1 MELTIDGSFGE
12 GGGQILRTSLSAS
25 LLTGIPFRIEHI
37 RAGRRRPGLLPQHL
51 AAVEAAGAVGD
62 ADVDGATIGATG
74 LSFRPGTARPGRYR
88 FSVGTAGSAC
98 LVVQT
103 VLPALLTAGG
113 ASEVIVEGGT
123 YNPGAPPFDF
133 LDKTLLP
140 LLGRCG
146 PQVRAVL
153 RRAGFHPAG
162 GGRIDVHVDP
172 APRLDAL
179 RLPAR
184 GDVLASRARALV
196 CGLPRSIGERELA
209 VVHSELGWN
218 DVAVEEAEADGVGN
232 VVLLEVRCEHVT
244 EVFTGFGRRGLPAE
258 AVATGVVDEA
268 RRWLRS
274 GVPVGPHLADQL
286 LVPMV
291 QSGWGSF
298 RTAGLT
304 RHFRTN
310 AWVLGQFFDAEIL
323 TAGAEGEGTLV
334 EVRPG

>member
-25 LLTGIPFRIEHI
+25 LLTGIPFRIERI
-37 RAGRRRPGLLPQHL
+37 RAGRRRPGLLHQHL
-51 AAVEAAGAVGD
+51 AAVEAAATIGD
-62 ADVDGATIGATG
+62 ADTVGAELGAAG
-74 LSFRPGTARPGRYR
+74 LSFRPSAVRPGRYR

-103 VLPALLTAGG
+103 VLPPLLTAGG
-113 ASEVIVEGGT
+113 VSEVIVEGGT

-140 LLGRCG
+140 LLGRSG

-153 RRAGFHPAG
+153 RRAGFYPAG
-162 GGRIDVHVDP
+162 GGRIDVSVAP
-172 APRLDAL
+172 APRLAPL
-179 RLPAR
+179 RLLAR
-184 GDVLASRARALV
+184 GNLLASRARALV
-196 CGLPRSIGERELA
+196 CRLPRSIAERELA
-209 VVHSELGWN
+209 VVRRELGWHEL
-218 DVAVEEAEADGVGN
+218 AAEQVHGDGAGN

-244 EVFTGFGRRGLPAE
+244 EVFTGFGRRGLRAE
-258 AVATGVVDEA
+258 AVAAGVVDDA
-268 RRWLRS
+268 RRWLQAE
-274 GVPVGPHLADQL
+274 VPVGPHLADQL

-291 QSGWGSF
+291 QSGRGSF

-310 AWVLGQFFDAEIL
+310 AWVLGQFFDVDIT
-323 TAGAEGEGTLV
+323 TAVAEGGGMLV